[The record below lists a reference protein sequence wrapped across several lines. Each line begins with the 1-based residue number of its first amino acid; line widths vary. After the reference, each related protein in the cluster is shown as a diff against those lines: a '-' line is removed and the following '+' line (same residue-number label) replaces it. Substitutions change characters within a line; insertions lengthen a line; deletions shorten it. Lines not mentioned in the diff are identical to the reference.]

1 MDVPH
6 IGEDGIYHWNSTQVV
21 KVESPY
27 THDLIEITLSRNIDE
42 ERRIQQE
49 TLEKERQAKLL
60 LEDALKKA
68 EKANKA
74 KSDSFPA

>member
-1 MDVPH
+1 MDVPR

-42 ERRIQQE
+42 ERRVQQE
-49 TLEKERQAKLL
+49 TLEKNGRQSFCWRMHLRRRRRRIRQRAT
-60 LEDALKKA
+60 
-68 EKANKA
+68 
-74 KSDSFPA
+74 SFPA